1 MMHLAYLD
9 AGSGSLIVQAVVGG
23 TAGAAVAAKLY
34 WRRVAARFRRGSAEP
49 TEAPASGQPGGQAAA
64 PASGQPGG
72 QAAAPA
78 SGQPGTTVTD
88 QSATVTDRPAT
99 TPAEAARADRQPR
112 QPAGN

>member
-34 WRRVAARFRRGSAEP
+34 WRRLAARFRRRPTDTAGSAP
-49 TEAPASGQPGGQAAA
+49 
-64 PASGQPGG
+64 
-72 QAAAPA
+72 
-78 SGQPGTTVTD
+78 
-88 QSATVTDRPAT
+88 TDRPAEPAAV
-99 TPAEAARADRQPR
+99 TPTDRQPTAPPTGTPTDRQSR

>member
-64 PASGQPGG
+64 PASGQPG
-72 QAAAPA
+72 A
-78 SGQPGTTVTD
+78 TVTD
-88 QSATVTDRPAT
+88 QTATVTDRPAT
-99 TPAEAARADRQPR
+99 APAEAARADRQPR

>member
-49 TEAPASGQPGGQAAA
+49 AEAPVSGQPETTAA
-64 PASGQPGG
+64 GQP
-72 QAAAPA
+72 
-78 SGQPGTTVTD
+78 
-88 QSATVTDRPAT
+88 ATA
-99 TPAEAARADRQPR
+99 PAEAARVDRQPR